1 MKAGSIA
8 SSPGKLKIMNL
19 LAKKELDAG
28 RIAKSTRI
36 PLNIVKWLLDELE
49 KDGLVEQEAGS
60 YKATEEGIKALKA
73 LKM

>member
-8 SSPGKLKIMNL
+8 SNPGKLKIMNL

-28 RIAKSTRI
+28 RIAKNTRI
-36 PLNIVKWLLDELE
+36 PLNIVKGLLDELE
-49 KDGLVEQEAGS
+49 KDGLVEQEEGS
-60 YKATEEGIKALKA
+60 YRATEEGIKALKS